1 MYKKH
6 IFSVMLAVLL
16 SFSILCINVSAF
28 DFDGDT
34 RSHKDIYS
42 DWFNNIKDFC
52 TGQKDYESFVNGN
65 LRFQTDI
72 VASCLYPGSSEEL
85 YERVN
90 SLQEQLRTAY
100 ESTDNKVDDTFL
112 NFFGE
117 VVEGVGLVDFRQQF
131 EQWYQDKYGKE
142 YGAHENP
149 FSSNFETTG
158 YSFYIFSH
166 STGYEHKVFFTY
178 SGAPI
183 KVTESSNGFRYF
195 MGTQLGVITYR
206 LYRRTQYAPGEW
218 GDWEGG
224 KEYTGGIS
232 GTYYLNA
239 SEASGSSFIVDSTN
253 LPLQYGDVVTGGNPV
268 TDWDSELGGEP
279 VAPSITLPEIGDLLT
294 DLDEDLKNSDTDT
307 DNPNKGVEKKIT
319 QLTNKLHNDL
329 SKVIDY
335 LKKILDKLI
344 EFFNKFIDNFDN
356 FFDRLGEF
364 FQSVFVPQDDYIY
377 SSIQDIQDE
386 ISLKFAFTDSL
397 KSIIVKC
404 FDVYKA
410 GGTKAPTVTFYI
422 KGLGFINSVIS
433 HTIDL
438 SDWDDYVK
446 PIRSMICV
454 ITYVTFAWNTYRR
467 IPAYVSG
474 VGEQ

>member
-85 YERVN
+85 YDRVN

-142 YGAHENP
+142 YGAHDNS

-158 YSFYIFSH
+158 YSYYIFSH

-183 KVTESSNGFRYF
+183 KVTESSNGLQSFSGY
-195 MGTQLGVITYR
+195 QLGTITYR
-206 LYRRTQYAPGEW
+206 SYRRTQYATGDW

-232 GTYYLNA
+232 GVYLLNA
-239 SEASGSSFIVDSTN
+239 SEASGIASVVDSTN

-335 LKKILDKLI
+335 LKKIFDKLT
-344 EFFNKFIDNFDN
+344 EFFNKFIDIFDN
-356 FFDRLGEF
+356 FFENLGKF
-364 FQSVFVPQDDYIY
+364 FESVFVPQDDYFNNVIM
-377 SSIQDIQDE
+377 DINAEFDE
-386 ISLKFAFTDSL
+386 AFSFGSSLKINIDYFLDCYNTTPSNSVTLGGYKISFSIFDKVINVIRYTIAIPIYFCFAFRTYRKL
-397 KSIIVKC
+397 PI
-404 FDVYKA
+404 
-410 GGTKAPTVTFYI
+410 YI
-422 KGLGFINSVIS
+422 KGGAS
-433 HTIDL
+433 
-438 SDWDDYVK
+438 
-446 PIRSMICV
+446 
-454 ITYVTFAWNTYRR
+454 
-467 IPAYVSG
+467 
-474 VGEQ
+474 E

>member
-6 IFSVMLAVLL
+6 FFSVILAVLL
-16 SFSILCINVSAF
+16 SFSIFCINVSAF

-72 VASCLYPGSSEEL
+72 VASCLYPGSSEDL
-85 YERVN
+85 YDRVN

-100 ESTDNKVDDTFL
+100 ESTDNKVDDSFL
-112 NFFGE
+112 RIFGE

-158 YSFYIFSH
+158 YSYYIFSH

-183 KVTESSNGFRYF
+183 KVSESSNGFRSF
-195 MGTQLGVITYR
+195 SGTQLGVITYR
-206 LYRRTQYAPGEW
+206 SYRRTQFASGDW

-239 SEASGSSFIVDSTN
+239 SEASGSSSIVDSTN

-268 TDWDSELGGEP
+268 TDWDSELGGEL

-356 FFDRLGEF
+356 FFDRLDEF
-364 FQSVFVPQDDYIY
+364 FQSVFVPQDDYFNNAIM
-377 SSIQDIQDE
+377 DIKAEFDEAFSFAGDLRLIVDSCINSYKSGGTRAPEIE
-386 ISLKFAFTDSL
+386 ISVDGYGSPRKLDFSIFD
-397 KSIIVKC
+397 KSISLVR
-404 FDVYKA
+404 
-410 GGTKAPTVTFYI
+410 
-422 KGLGFINSVIS
+422 SVICAICYAS
-433 HTIDL
+433 FAL
-438 SDWDDYVK
+438 S
-446 PIRSMICV
+446 
-454 ITYVTFAWNTYRR
+454 TYRR
-467 IPAYVSG
+467 IPLYISG
-474 VGEQ
+474 GGDK